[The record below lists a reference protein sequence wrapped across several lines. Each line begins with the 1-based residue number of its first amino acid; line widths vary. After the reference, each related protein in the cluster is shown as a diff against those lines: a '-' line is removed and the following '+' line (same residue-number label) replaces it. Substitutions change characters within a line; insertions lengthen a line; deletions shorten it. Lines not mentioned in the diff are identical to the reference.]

1 LLMFM
6 SRRVRISRYTCNNA
20 TWQYEDG
27 AIPPAY
33 WKIATFNADHCRQ
46 CCRLQNL

>member
-6 SRRVRISRYTCNNA
+6 SRRVRISRYTCNKA
-20 TWQYEDG
+20 PWQYEDG